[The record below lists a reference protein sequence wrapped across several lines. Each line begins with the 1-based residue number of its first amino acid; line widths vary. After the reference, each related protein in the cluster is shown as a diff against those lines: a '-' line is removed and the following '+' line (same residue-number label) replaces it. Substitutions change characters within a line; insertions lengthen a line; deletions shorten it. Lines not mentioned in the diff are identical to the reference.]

1 MKCMVVANCT
11 NKSTVLDV
19 AMFSV
24 EQKEKNG
31 QTYLW
36 YEDDFYANEDAA
48 DLKAN
53 GIDCVIKTGWEND
66 GFVNFCKY

>member
-1 MKCMVVANCT
+1 MVIVNCPD
-11 NKSTVLDV
+11 KSTVMDV

-36 YEDDFYANEDAA
+36 YEDGFYANEDAK

-53 GIDCVIKTGWEND
+53 GIDCVIKAGWEND
-66 GFVNFCKY
+66 GFVNFYK